1 MDPVT
6 EVTRAVIDRVYEAYL
21 AGSAEGMLAE
31 MADDAVVT
39 FPGHGTFRG
48 KDEIRR
54 YMTWAGPQLVDLQ
67 FNIRAKIVDGEHAAV
82 PWDETARTKRGEPW
96 DAIGCDVWRVVN
108 GQIVELTCIGDTEKM
123 LRLLDP
129 WPPASI

>member
-39 FPGHGTFRG
+39 FPGHGTFR
-48 KDEIRR
+48 
-54 YMTWAGPQLVDLQ
+54 
-67 FNIRAKIVDGEHAAV
+67 VDGEHAAV

-96 DAIGCDVWRVVN
+96 EAIGCDVWRVVD
-108 GQIVELTCIGDTEKM
+108 GQIVELTCIGDTDKTR
-123 LRLLDP
+123 RLLDP
-129 WPPASI
+129 WPPAE